1 MTQPTYGDLFG
12 TGANFNE
19 STQKIEIPLS
29 ALASAGLNAT
39 NPTAVNALAAII
51 KNSHG
56 WLDANQDEQVMATA
70 SLESIAPVPRNEI
83 DKTEFSY
90 TLNFYGN
97 YQAPTFDPDEV

>member
-12 TGANFNE
+12 SGANFNE
-19 STQKIEIPLS
+19 STQNIEIPLS
-29 ALASAGLNAT
+29 ALASVGLDAT
-39 NPTAVNALAAII
+39 NPTAVNALGAII

-56 WLDANQDEQVMATA
+56 WLSANQDEQVMVTA
-70 SLESIAPVPRNEI
+70 SLDNFAPVERNEV

-90 TLNFYGN
+90 TVNFYGN